1 MIVELRGVEL
11 YGYHGVL
18 ESEKQDGQPFVY
30 DVWLDVGAR
39 GADDRIDNAVDY
51 RLVAEA
57 LSEVNAEP
65 VDLLE
70 ALATRTADL
79 LLARFRLAWVKVR
92 VRKPQVR
99 PGGLTVEFSAVTVER
114 RPE

>member
-1 MIVELRGVEL
+1 MIVELHGVEL
-11 YGYHGVL
+11 YGYHGVN
-18 ESEKQDGQPFVY
+18 ESEKELGQLFLY

-57 LSEVNAEP
+57 LSEVNAVP

-79 LLARFRLAWVKVR
+79 LLARFRLSWVKVR
-92 VRKPQVR
+92 VRKPEVR
-99 PGGLTVEFSAVTVER
+99 PAGLTVEYSGVTVER